1 MPRRALMVGGS
12 PSCSVDSVAK
22 AVEKVAE
29 LGRCM
34 VVGLGCLVDE
44 GGSFGLRCSSRLLPC

>member
-1 MPRRALMVGGS
+1 MPRRALMVGGN
-12 PSCSVDSVAK
+12 PSCWAAAVAE

-29 LGRCM
+29 LEWCM

-44 GGSFGLRCSSRLLPC
+44 GGSFGLRCSIRLLPC

>member
-12 PSCSVDSVAK
+12 PSYWAAAVAK
-22 AVEKVAE
+22 AVVKVAE
-29 LGRCM
+29 LERCM

-44 GGSFGLRCSSRLLPC
+44 GGSFGLRCSSHLLPC